1 MVITGMRLACLDLEG
16 VLVPE
21 IWHNVAAGTGI
32 DELQLTTRDIP
43 DYHQLMKHRLQILDR
58 HSITLSTI
66 QEVIS
71 GMRPL
76 PGAAGFISRLRETMQ
91 FVLLSD
97 TFEEFAA
104 PLMKQ
109 LGYPTLFCNSLE
121 VDGTSGRITGY
132 RLRKEN
138 GKYHAVRGFQSMG
151 FSVCA
156 AGDSYNDLAMIRV
169 AEEGAFFTPPE
180 SIVSE
185 NPDIPVCRTYAELFG
200 FLAGDY

>member
-1 MVITGMRLACLDLEG
+1 MQLACLDLEG

-21 IWHNVAAGTGI
+21 IWHNVASRTGI

-43 DYHQLMKHRLQILDR
+43 DYHQLMKYRLKILDR
-58 HSITLSTI
+58 HGITLPTI
-66 QEVIS
+66 QDVIS

-76 PGAAGFISRLRETMQ
+76 PGADEFVARLREKMQ

-121 VDGTSGRITGY
+121 VDEPTARITGY
-132 RLRKEN
+132 SLRKEN
-138 GKYHAVRGFQSMG
+138 GKFHAVRGFQSMG
-151 FSVCA
+151 FSVRA
-156 AGDSYNDLAMIRV
+156 AGDSYNDLAMIRE
-169 AEEGAFFTPPE
+169 ADSGAFFTPPD

-185 NPDIPVCRTYAELFG
+185 NPDIPVCMNYDELFR
-200 FLAGDY
+200 FLTHSD